1 MLTCALLQNCAFV
14 EFAEPAGYAA
24 AVAANPHQVGG
35 EQILVEERRPRGN
48 AYGSNGYNAGRGGA
62 GRGRGDRAGSQ
73 GRGGFQRDGRG
84 GFAPRGRGNVATKG
98 RSQAQA
104 A

>member
-1 MLTCALLQNCAFV
+1 MLTCISFQNCAFV
-14 EFAEPAGYAA
+14 EFEEPAGYAA
-24 AVAANPHQVGG
+24 AVAANPHQIGS
-35 EQILVEERRPRGN
+35 EQITVEERRRNYGN
-48 AYGSNGYNAGRGGA
+48 NFGPGRGGS

-84 GFAPRGRGNVATKG
+84 GFARGRGGNLGPKG
-98 RSQAQA
+98 RNQATQA